1 MQPTISPEADVFWS
15 LISDGTDAGQ
25 QDLSFESF
33 ERDIGEIEFDWPF
46 PQLQDNFPI
55 YPDTLPVITTPS
67 SFTYSTESDSQYSYG
82 FAPSDYSIPSDVVT
96 RGPAEHGVY
105 IAHDSIRSDMF
116 DLSSFGS
123 LPPSPVL
130 HPAVAHSDYG
140 TSEFFNGSS
149 PDDLSFTLQQSA
161 TFGAPGR
168 LPVQVTPDIQTLVR
182 PFQCPYCP
190 FASKRKYNLKTH
202 IATHDKEKPKQFI
215 CSACDRGFSRKHDL
229 RRHRTT
235 QHDDLKSSSSAY
247 SSSTVDSAA
256 TSDFPDD
263 LMAYLQGV

>member
-1 MQPTISPEADVFWS
+1 MQPTISPEANAFWS
-15 LISDGTDAGQ
+15 LISDGTDTDQ

-105 IAHDSIRSDMF
+105 TAHNSIRSDMF

-123 LPPSPVL
+123 LPPSPAL
-130 HPAVAHSDYG
+130 HTVVAHSDYG
-140 TSEFFNGSS
+140 TSDSYQFLNGSS
-149 PDDLSFTLQQSA
+149 PEDLSFTLQQSA

-190 FASKRKYNLKTH
+190 FGKTLSMRIYNWLTLL
-202 IATHDKEKPKQFI
+202 I
-215 CSACDRGFSRKHDL
+215 S
-229 RRHRTT
+229 
-235 QHDDLKSSSSAY
+235 
-247 SSSTVDSAA
+247 
-256 TSDFPDD
+256 
-263 LMAYLQGV
+263 LQAQV